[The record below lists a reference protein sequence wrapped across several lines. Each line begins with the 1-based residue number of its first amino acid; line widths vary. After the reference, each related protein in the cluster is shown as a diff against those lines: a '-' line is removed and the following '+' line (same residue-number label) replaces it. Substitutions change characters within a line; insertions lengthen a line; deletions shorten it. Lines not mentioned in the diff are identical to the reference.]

1 MLSQLPQPPPKLA
14 LSRTFTDVTPT
25 TTDALIALVD
35 AAMGVEFRVRC
46 VCRLCFAAAVC
57 FLLV

>member
-1 MLSQLPQPPPKLA
+1 MLTQLPQPPKLA

-35 AAMGVEFRVRC
+35 AAMSVEFRVRC
-46 VCRLCFAAAVC
+46 VSSLFRGSCL